1 MILTTP
7 LTLFAQKGDY
17 FLKNYQPD
25 NQKIDNQ
32 NFAIAQDGLGQMC
45 FANRKGV
52 LKFDGNTW
60 ELVKTPSSAHSLI
73 FDSLSNTLFVG
84 CNDDFGFIKPDERG
98 IETYTSLSKDIPSFG
113 DIFYVEIV
121 NNKTYFL
128 SDKSLFEYDIANAK
142 ISRVWN
148 NIKGQHI
155 YNILKF
161 KNLLYIITD
170 ENEIFRLEGDKIDST
185 GLRLPNNEL
194 MMFSTELKT
203 GKTVVGTSSSR
214 LYLFNGQN
222 FAKINLQDS
231 AYLIQGELMDGVVM
245 NDSLLLLATLKG
257 GAMVTNVHTGKIDS
271 YINYHTGLPD
281 DEILAI
287 GTDRSGGIWIAHEFG
302 FTRLDHSL
310 PLSCY
315 SNYPGLD
322 GNILAANTFQNK
334 LYVATSTGV
343 FVLEEIRDYK
353 EVERVIEV
361 IKKKEELPPLIV
373 QNPNE
378 KVKDKANE
386 STKKEEGG
394 FLSSIFGKSNNN
406 QRVAQI
412 KDREA
417 KRKEKLLKKEQRKKE
432 KEEKRKKKE
441 QGNKENTD
449 KTTEEEKN
457 EELTQ
462 NQDNQSVFTKEEVTI
477 EELRAEAA
485 KQQSQKDKSKKD
497 LFAKSKM
504 ITPTGYEL
512 VKEKKKELSLQAIRY
527 VYKPIGNIQ
536 AKCSQLI
543 PLKDRLLVA
552 SNKGIFQ
559 IEANQ
564 KVSRLNT
571 HPITHLYKSRYADR
585 IYASTG
591 DQKLLSYT
599 LKKSQWVEDAGF
611 LNDITFP
618 VTGILEDKQ
627 THLWL
632 SSTDAVYRLKINKDT
647 LTDIEAI
654 LIDNPYFDKIAMV
667 NLAEDMYFVLSN
679 GIYFYDQDTQSLI
692 KAEPLEKEIGF
703 LGIYLNSQEN
713 IIWSFNGK
721 DWDYLSEKVNKND
734 NFVFLKIFRN
744 LNDIHLD
751 DTQRYFWIINENGHL
766 YKFDHLQNARKLHD
780 YDVFL
785 KEVKQID
792 GNVLALHELKVDQ
805 TNSSI
810 SFTFSNPDYFDIRHI
825 EYQYKLTGTGGVAS
839 KEWSEWGREN
849 VIAFNYLPSGK
860 YSLIVRARNTFG
872 DITESQPIGFVVRP
886 PYWQT
891 PWFYAIEVMIFAT
904 LLVLSFRLNRSAHR
918 TSFLSKSLTYL
929 TLILIIS
936 LVEIIL
942 QSYIQFT
949 KNPVFDFLFQA
960 VLAILI
966 FPFEKFL
973 SNLIQGNMEKPRVRL
988 EDIGKNSS

>member
-1 MILTTP
+1 
-7 LTLFAQKGDY
+7 LFAQKGDY
-17 FLKNYQPD
+17 YLKNYEPE

-60 ELVKTPSSAHSLI
+60 NLVNTPSSAHSLI

-84 CNDDFGFIKPDERG
+84 CNDDFGYIKPDDKG

-121 NNKTYFL
+121 NGKTYFL
-128 SDKSLFEYDIANAK
+128 SDKSLFEYDIANSK
-142 ISRVWN
+142 ISRIWN

-155 YNILKF
+155 YNILKL
-161 KNLLYIITD
+161 KNSLYMITS
-170 ENEIFRLEGDKIDST
+170 ENEIFKLEGDKVDST
-185 GLRLPNNEL
+185 TLQLPNNEL

-203 GKTVVGTSSSR
+203 GKTVVGTSSSK

-222 FAKINLQDS
+222 FAKISLQDS

-257 GAMVTNVHTGKIDS
+257 GAMVANMQTGKIDS

-322 GNILAANTFQNK
+322 GNILAANTFQNQ

-361 IKKKEELPPLIV
+361 MKKKEELPSLIT

-378 KVKDKANE
+378 KINEKSKDSE
-386 STKKEEGG
+386 KKDEEGG

-417 KRKEKLLKKEQRKKE
+417 KRQEKLLKKEQRKKE

-441 QGNKENTD
+441 LEEKD
-449 KTTEEEKN
+449 EEETENKN
-457 EELTQ
+457 EITQ
-462 NQDNQSVFTKEEVTI
+462 NQETQTVFTKEEVTL
-477 EELRAEAA
+477 EELKAEAA
-485 KQQSQKDKSKKD
+485 KQQQNQNDKSKKE
-497 LFAKSKM
+497 LLTKTKVIPPA
-504 ITPTGYEL
+504 GYEV
-512 VKEKKKELSLQAIRY
+512 VKETKKELSLQAIRY
-527 VYKPIGNIQ
+527 VYKNVGNIQ

-552 SNKGIFQ
+552 SNKGIYQ

-564 KVSRLNT
+564 KVSRLNS
-571 HPITHLYKSRYADR
+571 HPINHLYKSRYADR

-599 LKKSQWVEDAGF
+599 LKKSQWIEDAGF
-611 LNDITFP
+611 LSDITFP

-627 THLWL
+627 AHLWL
-632 SSTDAVYRLKINKDT
+632 SSTDAVYRLKINRDT
-647 LTDIEAI
+647 LTDIEAV
-654 LIDNPYFDKIAMV
+654 LVENPYFDKIAMV

-692 KAEPLEKEIGF
+692 KAEPLEREISF
-703 LGIYLNSQEN
+703 NGIYLNSQEN
-713 IIWSFNGK
+713 IIWSFDGK
-721 DWDYLSEKVNKND
+721 DWDYLSEKVNKNN

-751 DTQRYFWIINENGHL
+751 ENQRYFWIINENGQL
-766 YKFDHLQNARKLHD
+766 YKFDHLQTAKKLHD

-785 KEVKQID
+785 REVKQLD
-792 GNVLALHELKVDQ
+792 GNPLALHELKMDQ
-805 TNSSI
+805 VNSSI

-825 EYQYKLTGTGGVAS
+825 EYQYKLNGTGGAAS
-839 KEWSEWGREN
+839 KDWTDWNHEN
-849 VIAFNYLPSGK
+849 VVAFNYLPSGR

-872 DITESQPIGFVVRP
+872 DVTESQPISFVVRP

-891 PWFYAIEVMIFAT
+891 PWFYAIEVLIFAT
-904 LLVLSFRLNRSAHR
+904 LLLLSFRLNRSAHR

-936 LVEIIL
+936 LVEIVL

-988 EDIGKNSS
+988 EDTSGNNTQ